1 MAVTETPKKVSVS
14 VRLNNGVDSSG
25 NVQTVSV
32 SLGSLSTT
40 GYDNAKALAVAEA
53 LEDCL
58 SLSVYSVE
66 KTYVTT
72 IEDE

>member
-40 GYDNAKALAVAEA
+40 GYDNTKALAVAEA